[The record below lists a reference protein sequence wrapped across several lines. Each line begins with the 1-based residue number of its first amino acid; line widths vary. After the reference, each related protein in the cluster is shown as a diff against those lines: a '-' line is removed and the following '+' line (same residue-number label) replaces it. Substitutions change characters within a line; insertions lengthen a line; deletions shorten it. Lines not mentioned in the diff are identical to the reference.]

1 MSHLR
6 GEVRKGIGQK
16 RGERPPDSTPSIFQA
31 EASCICLL
39 LDLGHSRV
47 ILWQF
52 YFHDVDIRGHASELE
67 PFPAELLGNS
77 LK

>member
-1 MSHLR
+1 M
-6 GEVRKGIGQK
+6 RKGIGQK
-16 RGERPPDSTPSIFQA
+16 RGERTPESTSVFQA

-52 YFHDVDIRGHASELE
+52 YIHDVDIRGHLSELE
-67 PFPAELLGNS
+67 SFPAELLGNS